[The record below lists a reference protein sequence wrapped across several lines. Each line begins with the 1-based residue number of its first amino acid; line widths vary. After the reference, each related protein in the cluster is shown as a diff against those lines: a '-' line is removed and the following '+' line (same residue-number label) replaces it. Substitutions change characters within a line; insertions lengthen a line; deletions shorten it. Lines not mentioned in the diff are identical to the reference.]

1 MTANV
6 SAYANTFAC
15 QNPGK
20 IFFLCTWQTV
30 MDNSLSRYV
39 QGLLMHIWTSYYP
52 SLSAMC
58 GAKISCLDSDMQMYW
73 HMGKHLQSYL
83 FKYFRV

>member
-20 IFFLCTWQTV
+20 IFLLRTWQTV
-30 MDNSLSRYV
+30 MDNNLSTYV
-39 QGLLMHIWTSYYP
+39 QGLLMH
-52 SLSAMC
+52 
-58 GAKISCLDSDMQMYW
+58 MQ
-73 HMGKHLQSYL
+73 KHLRSYL
-83 FKYFRV
+83 FKYLNILESSTHISLQLFY

>member
-30 MDNSLSRYV
+30 MDNNLSAYA
-39 QGLLMHIWTSYYP
+39 LAILAHMWTSYYP

-58 GAKISCLDSDMQMYW
+58 REKTSYLDSDMQMYW
-73 HMGKHLQSYL
+73 HMRKHLRSYL

>member
-6 SAYANTFAC
+6 STYANTFVC

-20 IFFLCTWQTV
+20 IFLLCTWQTV
-30 MDNSLSRYV
+30 MDNNLSAYALAILV
-39 QGLLMHIWTSYYP
+39 HMQTSYYP

-58 GAKISCLDSDMQMYW
+58 REKISCLDSDMQMYW
-73 HMGKHLQSYL
+73 HMQKHLRSFL